1 MGRARSLAP
10 ARAQRVL
17 LPLMVLHLLCSTSAT
32 SGETRCIRAR
42 QCSVA
47 VHECISFV
55 MAMPHKLRR
64 GAKPSVA
71 DIADSEGFAVGD
83 AQLEMSQTLNTT
95 RDTRH
100 HRHTTDHTQGQVNH
114 PYGRTRARPRN
125 ISHPHRPI
133 PHQGSTRAPGRRRAA
148 QPPPTP
154 RPAPPPN
161 CWRAAKP
168 ASPWSR
174 IGARCRCWC
183 SSESSCWR

>member
-1 MGRARSLAP
+1 MREERSWTAV
-10 ARAQRVL
+10 REAQR
-17 LPLMVLHLLCSTSAT
+17 SR
-32 SGETRCIRAR
+32 G
-42 QCSVA
+42 
-47 VHECISFV
+47 
-55 MAMPHKLRR
+55 RR
-64 GAKPSVA
+64 GAGRRCERPEVRH
-71 DIADSEGFAVGD
+71 GAVLVLV
-83 AQLEMSQTLNTT
+83 LEAALFVCQTLNTT

-114 PYGRTRARPRN
+114 PYGRTRARPHN

-168 ASPWSR
+168 RLGRSSFNSTYIRHTDRDPRGCDGYVYTARRSRARGSRGALAQSPALSA
-174 IGARCRCWC
+174 I
-183 SSESSCWR
+183 SKVL